1 DATVTGV
8 QTCALP
14 ISKWATRLIKAAT
27 MMAVIPE
34 RKKNGMMGINAPSAV
49 EIVAETAATQGLGK
63 LSSDNPSSSCARVR
77 RNCSGF
83 SRSEERRVGKD
94 GGSRW

>member
-1 DATVTGV
+1 
-8 QTCALP
+8 
-14 ISKWATRLIKAAT
+14 
-27 MMAVIPE
+27 MMAVMPE

-63 LSSDNPSSSCARVR
+63 LSSDNPSSSCANVR

-83 SRSEERRVGKD
+83 SARREASILDSSSVKPFN
-94 GGSRW
+94 